1 MPRNGSAEGKDWWG
15 SRNILRRSKSQWMG
29 GGFWGEEEEILNVS
43 FLLSS
48 ISILNM
54 SMIHS
59 LGCYQMKK
67 KINSEQ

>member
-1 MPRNGSAEGKDWWG
+1 MGEQEYTQKKQTPVD
-15 SRNILRRSKSQWMG
+15 G

>member
-1 MPRNGSAEGKDWWG
+1 
-15 SRNILRRSKSQWMG
+15 MG

>member
-1 MPRNGSAEGKDWWG
+1 MGEQEYTQKKQIPVD
-15 SRNILRRSKSQWMG
+15 G
-29 GGFWGEEEEILNVS
+29 GGFWREEEEILNVS
-43 FLLSS
+43 LLLSS